1 MTWSLQSNKSII
13 FLNSN
18 SYTITPQVC
27 NNKIFPLGIIFY

>member
-1 MTWSLQSNKSII
+1 MTWTLQSNKSI
-13 FLNSN
+13 NSN